1 MNKKPLVVAILDGLG
16 ISNYENGNAPLLAK
30 MDNIQ
35 LIHQH
40 YPWTL
45 LDASSE
51 AAGLIHNTYG
61 TCQNNHSI
69 IGSGR
74 IVNSYLKTISDSI
87 NDNSFFQNEVLLQT
101 IAEAKK
107 RDKKFVHIIGLISKS
122 PIAGFED
129 DVFALIKFIRQN
141 DLTPVIHAITDG
153 KDVNKKSAITYLSDL
168 NNVLKAYD
176 AKLADISGRYY
187 ALDNKLHWNRIIK
200 AWNVMSDH
208 DGDSFSDYESYV
220 KNQYASSSTDEFFIP
235 KYNESFNDTK
245 ILDDD
250 VVIVSAYRYAAG
262 LISLMQ
268 NSYTEEED
276 TKYVH
281 RNNLYITTLTTY
293 ELKDIHIAFK
303 LQQEIN
309 TLSEVIA
316 NNNLRQLRISDSLR
330 FNDLTYQF
338 DGKRNITLKNSNNVK
353 IDLDIAKN
361 VTYDLSPQ
369 LSSFK
374 ITQYIIEHLNDYDV
388 IFVNY
393 SNPDILG
400 HTGNLDAA
408 IKALKIIDLCI
419 GSLYDAVVNKNHGS
433 LIITSDHGNCEAMV
447 DENDNAISYHSM
459 NKVPFIL
466 CERKL
471 HLKETEASIQDIAP
485 TILSYLSLQIPKEMT
500 GTSLFKQKYW
510 LTDFFDKFKKKDILL
525 NLKTISEEEI
535 KNILNATSR
544 NVENSE
550 IGSKYIDEN
559 DFSALE

>member
-1 MNKKPLVVAILDGLG
+1 MNKKPLVVAILDGFG

-51 AAGLIHNTYG
+51 AAGLIANTYG

-74 IVNSYLKTISDSI
+74 IITGYLKTISDSI
-87 NDNSFFQNEVLLQT
+87 NDNSFFSNEVLIQT
-101 IAEAKK
+101 INEAKK
-107 RDKKFVHIIGLISKS
+107 RDKKSVHIIGLISKS

-129 DVFALIKFIRQN
+129 DVFALIKLIRQN
-141 DLTPVIHAITDG
+141 DLTPIVHAITDG
-153 KDVNKKSAITYLSDL
+153 KDVNKKSAITYLNDL

-176 AKLADISGRYY
+176 AKIADISGRYY
-187 ALDNKLHWNRIIK
+187 ALDNKFHWNRTIK

-208 DGDSFSDYESYV
+208 DGDSFSDFDSYI

-235 KYNESFNDTK
+235 QYNSSFNDTK

-250 VVIVSAYRYAAG
+250 VVIVSAYRYAAS
-262 LISLMQ
+262 LIALMQ
-268 NSYTEEED
+268 NKYTEED
-276 TKYVH
+276 NKYVH

-293 ELKDIHIAFK
+293 DLQDINVAFRLK
-303 LQQEIN
+303 QEIN
-309 TLSEVIA
+309 TLSEIIA
-316 NNNLRQLRISDSLR
+316 NNNLRQLRISDNLR

-338 DGKRNITLKNSNNVK
+338 DGKRNLTLNNTNNIK
-353 IDLDIAKN
+353 IDLTNSKN
-361 VTYDLSPQ
+361 ITYDLTPQ
-369 LSSFK
+369 LSSLE
-374 ITQYIIEHLNDYDV
+374 ITNYIIEHLNEYDV

-393 SNPDILG
+393 ANPDVIS
-400 HTGNLDAA
+400 HTGNLDAT
-408 IKALKIIDLCI
+408 IKALKIVDLCI
-419 GSLYDAVVNKNHGS
+419 GSLYDEVINKNKGC

-447 DENDNAISYHSM
+447 DENDNTITYHTM

-471 HLKETEASIQDIAP
+471 HLRETEASIQDIAP
-485 TILSYLSLQIPKEMT
+485 TILSYLNLPFPKEMT

-510 LTDFFDKFKKKDILL
+510 LSDFIDKFKKKDILL
-525 NLKTISEEEI
+525 NLKTVNEEEI
-535 KNILNATSR
+535 KNILTTTPR
-544 NVENSE
+544 NLSNPEF
-550 IGSKYIDEN
+550 GSKYIDEN
-559 DFSALE
+559 DFSTLE